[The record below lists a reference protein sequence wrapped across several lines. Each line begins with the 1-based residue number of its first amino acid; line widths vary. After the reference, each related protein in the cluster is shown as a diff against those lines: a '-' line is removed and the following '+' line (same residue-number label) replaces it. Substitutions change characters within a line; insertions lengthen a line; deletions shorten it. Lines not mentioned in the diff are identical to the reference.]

1 MVHLDHMALKE
12 KGPNTNGRE
21 EGAVEDIK
29 PSLHIGY
36 GLEERCERP
45 PENFLVLVTPDGLSC
60 TDL

>member
-1 MVHLDHMALKE
+1 
-12 KGPNTNGRE
+12 
-21 EGAVEDIK
+21 VEDIK